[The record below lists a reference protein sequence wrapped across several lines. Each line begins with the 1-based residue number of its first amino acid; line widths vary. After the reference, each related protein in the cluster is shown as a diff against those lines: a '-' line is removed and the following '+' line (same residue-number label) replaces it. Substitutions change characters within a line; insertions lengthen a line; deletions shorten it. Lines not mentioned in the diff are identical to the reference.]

1 MFYASGNIRS
11 GIYLKTLYRGDTD
24 RKIVSITF
32 DDGPSENTAQIIE
45 ILKKELGME
54 GGQTRLSSIRT
65 ERSDED
71 SPKIIVFTQFRDTL
85 DMIHERCEQEGIR
98 SVRFYGQG
106 TSDGKKGLSQK
117 EQVPLACVI

>member
-1 MFYASGNIRS
+1 M
-11 GIYLKTLYRGDTD
+11 
-24 RKIVSITF
+24 
-32 DDGPSENTAQIIE
+32 
-45 ILKKELGME
+45 
-54 GGQTRLSSIRT
+54 SSIRT

-98 SVRFYGQG
+98 SVKFYGQG

-117 EQVPLACVI
+117 NRSRSSNHLKQAIMMF